1 MISFE
6 KKPAMRLKHQ
16 AVKTHPSMENP
27 KQLSLIG
34 AFCKRPDASPRTLR
48 ARAADVNRQ
57 VVTGVVQP
65 RAGVGPVGKEANMD
79 HIQRV
84 AT

>member
-6 KKPAMRLKHQ
+6 KKQAMRLKHQ
-16 AVKTHPSMENP
+16 A
-27 KQLSLIG
+27 
-34 AFCKRPDASPRTLR
+34 
-48 ARAADVNRQ
+48 
-57 VVTGVVQP
+57 VTGVVQP